1 VARKLPE
8 DIGRGGKTG
17 LGSFKNLDM
26 SIGEV
31 FEARLHAPDSLADVV
46 DDIVIN
52 RYLTQNRNTQ
62 STLFSYND
70 PNYNSLD
77 LRALG
82 NKSTYIS
89 GYIIKLLNENDIAI

>member
-1 VARKLPE
+1 
-8 DIGRGGKTG
+8 
-17 LGSFKNLDM
+17 M
-26 SIGEV
+26 SIREV
-31 FEARLHAPDSLADVV
+31 FEAVDVV

-62 STLFSYND
+62 STLFSDDD

-82 NKSTYIS
+82 NKVTYIS
-89 GYIIKLLNENDIAI
+89 GYIIKLFNENDIAI